1 MTDRKSSNANEEVDY
16 DDLLSSAGKFGKYQ
30 WYLFF
35 ISGPFYL
42 ADVSVYFGQLF
53 ITEASP
59 NHWCWIPELEN
70 LTAIE
75 RRTLAVPSD
84 ENSRFGY
91 SQCSAYIANW
101 TEVLLTGQ
109 HPNETWGVQPCQYGW
124 EYNKTEIP
132 YPTITSDL
140 GWFCDKN
147 SYQAT
152 AQSVFFL
159 GSIVGG
165 LIIGWISDR
174 FGRIPA
180 VTVSNMIGCFANIV
194 SIYASDIVVF
204 SVCRFIMGMSYDT
217 CIMMAYLIVLEYVSP
232 KYRSIITNLPFAIF
246 LTLGATVIPWL
257 ALACNNWKIFCL
269 VTSIPMAFC
278 TFAPFILPESPRWL
292 LSKNRVDDAI
302 GKVKKI
308 AKTNGKTIPPELIED
323 FQLSMKNKK
332 DDDSCSF
339 MEVFKRPLTRKV
351 FICMCLLYMCCAI
364 VFDAL
369 FRSIG
374 SLSFDFFLSFT
385 LVSFTELPSL
395 IIVSF
400 VLDLTGRKLMSVVT
414 LSVCAVFCIV
424 MIFIGGGVPSV
435 LCAIAARFAVNM
447 SSNAAMQ
454 WCAEIMPTGVRGTA
468 ASVVHICG
476 YLATVI
482 SPYIVYLQNF
492 VPWLPLAI
500 IGVIALVGVVC
511 SLPVPETAG
520 RVMPQTFE
528 DAENMIL
535 NTKLFDVPFL
545 NKKVNR

>member
-1 MTDRKSSNANEEVDY
+1 MTVRKSSSASREVDY
-16 DDLLSSAGKFGKYQ
+16 DDLLSSAGTFGKYQ
-30 WYLFF
+30 WYLFL

-42 ADVSVYFGQLF
+42 ADVTAFFAQLF

-75 RRTLAVPSD
+75 RRTLAIPSD
-84 ENSRFGY
+84 GNSRFGY
-91 SQCSAYIANW
+91 SQCSAYNANW
-101 TEVLLTGQ
+101 TEVLKSGQ
-109 HPNETWGVQPCQYGW
+109 YPNETWSVQSCIYGW

-152 AQSVFFL
+152 AQSIFYL

-165 LIIGWISDR
+165 FIIGWISDR

-180 VTVSNMIGCFANIV
+180 VTVSNMIGCIGNIV
-194 SIYASDIVVF
+194 SIFATDIIVF
-204 SVCRFIMGMSYDT
+204 SVCRFIMGMCFDS
-217 CIMMAYLIVLEYVSP
+217 CMMMAYLIVLEYVSP
-232 KYRSIITNLPFAIF
+232 KFRTIITNVPFAIF
-246 LTLGATVIPWL
+246 FTLGSTAIPWI
-257 ALACNNWKIFCL
+257 ALVCNDWKIFCV

-278 TFAPFILPESPRWL
+278 MFAPFILPESPRWL

-302 GKVKKI
+302 RKVQKI
-308 AKTNGKTIPPELIED
+308 AKINGKTIPAELIED
-323 FQLSMKNKK
+323 FKLSVKNQK
-332 DDDSCSF
+332 DDDSSSF
-339 MEVFKRPLTRKV
+339 LEVFKRPLTRKV
-351 FICMCLLYMCCAI
+351 FICMCLLYMCCSI

-369 FRSIG
+369 FRSVG

-395 IIVSF
+395 IIVAF
-400 VLDLTGRKLMSVVT
+400 CLDLSGRKLISVVT
-414 LSVCAVFCIV
+414 LFVCAVFCIV
-424 MIFIGGGVPSV
+424 MTFIGGGLPSV
-435 LCAIAARFAVNM
+435 LCAIAARFAVNI
-447 SSNAAMQ
+447 STNAAMQ

-482 SPYIVYLQNF
+482 SPYIVYLGNF

-500 IGVIALVGVVC
+500 IGVIAILGMLF

-520 RVMPQTFE
+520 KEMPQTFE

-535 NTKLFDVPFL
+535 NAKLFEVPFL
-545 NKKVNR
+545 NKRLNA